1 MKMEEWKTFY
11 THQNFPTISFNCEL
25 RIKDDMVVSGLNFF
39 FGAFQY
45 LMQKDE
51 PIWSDLFKEYE
62 GKKISNGTT
71 IKFKL
76 PFALL
81 SKEKELL

>member
-11 THQNFPTISFNCEL
+11 ASKSPHDLVHCEL

-51 PIWSDLFKEYE
+51 PIWSDLLENTKER
-62 GKKISNGTT
+62 
-71 IKFKL
+71 KFQKAQRLNLNSLLQL
-76 PFALL
+76 P